1 MYKKIDKIIIYLT
14 FILLVVS
21 VYLTFTGSWLARDIN
36 LLQMKWIGET
46 KYYPVLTIGI
56 LFIPPMLILLPIK
69 LYLKKKLKT
78 EREELNKITSNG
90 KKY

>member
-1 MYKKIDKIIIYLT
+1 MYKRIDKIIIYLT
-14 FILLVVS
+14 FILLIVS
-21 VYLTFTGSWLARDIN
+21 VYLTFTGSLAKDIN
-36 LLQMKWIGET
+36 LLQMKWTGEA
-46 KYYPVLTIGI
+46 KYHPVLTIGI

-78 EREELNKITSNG
+78 EREELNKITYNG